1 MKQTIAKYYLKCF
14 FLIIL
19 SGLVQTIIW
28 AQDTTTTTTSTSV
41 DVTKNNTSSDWM
53 SSPWVW
59 VIGGA
64 VFILLLVALLSGR
77 NRDTTVRNDRTTVTK
92 TVERDSDI

>member
-1 MKQTIAKYYLKCF
+1 MKQTISKYYLKCF
-14 FLIIL
+14 FLMLL
-19 SGLVQTIIW
+19 SGLVQTILW

-41 DVTKNNTSSDWM
+41 DVTKSSSSDWM

-59 VIGGA
+59 VVGGA

-92 TVERDSDI
+92 TIERDTDV